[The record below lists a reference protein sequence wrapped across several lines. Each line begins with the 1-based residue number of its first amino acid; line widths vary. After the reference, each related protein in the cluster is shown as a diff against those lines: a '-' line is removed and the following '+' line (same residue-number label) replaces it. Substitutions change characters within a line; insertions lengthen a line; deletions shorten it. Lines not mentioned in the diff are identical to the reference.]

1 MLIPRKKFVEMEL
14 AKRLGKRAAGEEV
27 DEGELRRRKIEQDL
41 YAIPDHLQVEEEDGG
56 AANRIHPPGALGI
69 SDPCA

>member
-1 MLIPRKKFVEMEL
+1 MEL

-41 YAIPDHLQVEEEDGG
+41 YAIPDHLQVEEVDGG
-56 AANRIHPPGALGI
+56 RAGSEERG
-69 SDPCA
+69 